1 MADLIGRHI
10 KAVTLHEKS
19 EKASFIEKLKNR
31 TETLFWKSAKCKDQ
45 EDLIPKMTGKAKGDK
60 LSESHQ
66 MTKTHQPLV
75 S

>member
-19 EKASFIEKLKNR
+19 ENASFAEKLKNR
-31 TETLFWKSAKCKDQ
+31 VET
-45 EDLIPKMTGKAKGDK
+45 
-60 LSESHQ
+60 LSESQ
-66 MTKTHQPLV
+66 PSAKTKG

>member
-31 TETLFWKSAKCKDQ
+31 TETLF
-45 EDLIPKMTGKAKGDK
+45 
-60 LSESHQ
+60 
-66 MTKTHQPLV
+66 
-75 S
+75 